1 MPSNNYGDFEWDEQ
15 EKEASATGAFAD
27 FDWSDASTPE
37 LGAATPQVSQETLA
51 ATSAAPQAA
60 PEAAPVESMVPAVT
74 EKEDIAATSQEQL
87 GAQGVELS
95 PYLTGASYGTG
106 IEQIG
111 EQAQVAGESMSPE
124 GRAEAQE
131 FIREE
136 ALPVVGATVG
146 TLLAPVSGGSSIPLA
161 MAFTA
166 GTAGLGAAAGE
177 AVEQTAKFAGM
188 MELAK
193 DETAPKDAWDILER
207 SAWRGGEE
215 AAWTLLPD
223 MLIRGTSQGVRRL
236 LTKGAKS
243 SETIDGDVIDMGRKS
258 MQDIMEGYAERKG
271 LKKEEVLLTSD
282 IVESGLFNA
291 SENIASNSYISGKVA
306 PVRATQEKA
315 LKEEIMDVVTQY
327 KGPAEGYVKGSSDEA
342 IRRFVEPNMDG
353 LNDFGVAGLVNVG
366 FKKAQEA
373 QKAVARS
380 TYKAIGNLMERTKMV
395 SVYKEVELP
404 FLGPDG
410 RPMTTM
416 QTVLQEQPAFPVSLR
431 KVREI
436 AEDRM
441 DILARTGD
449 KLDPYTSEFLNMPY
463 QTDYEAA
470 AERLI
475 DMKADSRSLGR
486 STAEGAGKQKL
497 NLDRAIKEM
506 EQAMD
511 DAMGQAELS
520 GIVGPDG
527 TSLRDLK
534 AQADSVWSEQVA
546 DFQNSYIKNIINKT
560 NPKNGAPEKLG
571 KLFIQNDTAARN
583 IMKVID
589 DAKAGMTGADLEQ
602 LVQTENAIKGSIVE
616 ELFIPFDGATGQ
628 YIAPDMTTLVAKED
642 QLKRIFGEESFDE
655 LRKLGA
661 AIQQQE
667 GGATSNYLGFAQR
680 ARESGMMMST
690 IKSMS
695 NLNFGPLLRDG
706 GSTVLFALGAGR
718 LLTSPKM
725 IRQVSMLNN
734 PTVDP
739 AIKTQIA
746 QWLVHRTYEY
756 QQAIEASVTPEE
768 RERMEAKLEDVDEAK
783 RMRQGN

>member
-1 MPSNNYGDFEWDEQ
+1 MPNNNYGDFEWDEQ

-37 LGAATPQVSQETLA
+37 LGATAPQVSPETLEVA
-51 ATSAAPQAA
+51 AQAPQAA
-60 PEAAPVESMVPAVT
+60 PSMAPEVQ
-74 EKEDIAATSQEQL
+74 EKGDIAATSQASL
-87 GAQGVELS
+87 GAQGFPQS
-95 PYLTGASYGTG
+95 PYLTGGSYGTG
-106 IEQIG
+106 IEQ
-111 EQAQVAGESMSPE
+111 VAETARKATETGLSTE
-124 GRAEAQE
+124 GKLEAQE

-136 ALPVVGATVG
+136 ALPVVGATVAAV
-146 TLLAPVSGGSSIPLA
+146 LAPVSGGTSLPMA

-166 GTAGLGAAAGE
+166 GVAGAGAAAGE
-177 AVEQTAKFAGM
+177 AVEQTAKFAGV
-188 MELAK
+188 MELGK
-193 DETAPKDAWDILER
+193 TEEAPKDAWDILER

-236 LTKGAKS
+236 LTKGAKP
-243 SETIDGDVIDMGRKS
+243 SETLDGDVIDMGRRS
-258 MQDIMEGYAERKG
+258 LQDIMIDYAERKG
-271 LKKEEVLLTSD
+271 LKLDEVLLTSD

-291 SENIASNSYISGKVA
+291 SENIASNSYIEGKVA
-306 PVRATQEKA
+306 GIRKHQEQA
-315 LKEEIMDVVTQY
+315 LKEEIIDVVTQY
-327 KGPAEGYVKGSSDEA
+327 KGPAEGYVRGSSDEA

-366 FKKAQEA
+366 FKKAQDA

-380 TYKAIGNLMERTKMV
+380 TYKAIGGLMERTKMTK
-395 SVYKEVELP
+395 VYKEVELP
-404 FLGPDG
+404 FLGADG

-416 QTVLQEQPAFPVSLR
+416 QSVMEEQPAFPVDLR
-431 KVREI
+431 GIRGL
-436 AEDRM
+436 AEERM
-441 DILARTGD
+441 DVLARTGD
-449 KLDPYTSEFLNMPY
+449 KLDPYTAEFLNMPH

-475 DMKADSRSLGR
+475 DMKADSRTLGR
-486 STAEGAGKQKL
+486 SSAEGAGKQKL
-497 NLDRAIKEM
+497 NLDRAIKEL
-506 EQAMD
+506 ETAMD
-511 DAMGQAELS
+511 SAMEQAELS

-527 TSLRDLK
+527 IPLRELK
-534 AQADSVWSEQVA
+534 EQADAVWSEQVA

-589 DAKAGMTGADLEQ
+589 DAKAGMQGADLEQ

-616 ELFIPFDGATGQ
+616 ELFMPFDGATGQ
-628 YIAPDMTTLVAKED
+628 YIAPDMTSLVAKKE
-642 QLKRIFGEESFDE
+642 QLQRIFGEESYNE

-661 AIQQQE
+661 ALEQQS
-667 GGATSNYLGFAQR
+667 GGTTSNYLGFAQR
-680 ARESGMMMST
+680 VRESGMVMTTLKGMSR
-690 IKSMS
+690 
-695 NLNFGPLLRDG
+695 LDFGPLLRDG

-725 IRQVSMLNN
+725 IRQVNMLND

-756 QQAIEASVTPEE
+756 QQAVEASVTPDE
-768 RERMEAKLEDVDEAK
+768 RERMEAKLEDSKEAQ